1 LTSAGIAANAT
12 LNHWDLPQALQDSG
26 GWENRDSAEWFADY
40 ARVVFDRLGDRV
52 TMWATH
58 NEPFVVAAGYAGGVF
73 APGLSD
79 AAAGYRAVHNLNRAH
94 GAAVR
99 AFREGRRAGKIG
111 IVLDLH
117 HIIPASEAEED
128 RLACE
133 RAIDNAQNVFL
144 HPIFRASYPKGLM
157 EWLGPLAPEIH
168 GGDLELCSQDIDF
181 LGMNHYFTQ
190 VVRYSC
196 RGGLLK
202 LEQDF
207 LSEPGMGKTDLD
219 WGINPGGLSA
229 ALSRI
234 APLTGGIPIYISEN
248 GCAMRDVADEN
259 GYVEDRGRV
268 NYLRRHLA
276 ELHKSIESGI
286 NARGYF
292 VWSLMDNF
300 EWAYG
305 YAPRFGLVR
314 VDYPTQKRSPKLS
327 AFWYA
332 DVMERNAIVE

>member
-1 LTSAGIAANAT
+1 
-12 LNHWDLPQALQDSG
+12 
-26 GWENRDSAEWFADY
+26 
-40 ARVVFDRLGDRV
+40 
-52 TMWATH
+52 
-58 NEPFVVAAGYAGGVF
+58 
-73 APGLSD
+73 
-79 AAAGYRAVHNLNRAH
+79 
-94 GAAVR
+94 
-99 AFREGRRAGKIG
+99 
-111 IVLDLH
+111 
-117 HIIPASEAEED
+117 
-128 RLACE
+128 
-133 RAIDNAQNVFL
+133 
-144 HPIFRASYPKGLM
+144 
-157 EWLGPLAPEIH
+157 
-168 GGDLELCSQDIDF
+168 
-181 LGMNHYFTQ
+181 MNHYFTQ

-276 ELHKSIESGI
+276 ELHKAIESGI